1 MPRALDKGRFSR
13 LWHLGNAE
21 HRVGKRIEGTVVGEV
36 IRTSQGFE
44 IGYDQSLSLTRSWK
58 SQGEHG

>member
-21 HRVGKRIEGTVVGEV
+21 NRMGKRIEGTVVGEV

-44 IGYDQSLSLTRSWK
+44 IGYDQSLSLTRS
-58 SQGEHG
+58 